1 MTIAIF
7 DIQKAVFSK
16 LNNDASLTSL
26 LGSSSSI
33 FENPR
38 LIENPAFPY
47 IALSS
52 LSTQRFDTKN
62 TDGTEAYIT
71 LNIFSSDG
79 TKQNVSAIMDRVHTL
94 LHRKNL
100 TLDTNNFLL
109 CSWDGLADI
118 FIDDSN
124 DSIITQGVIRFKII
138 STKG

>member
-38 LIENPAFPY
+38 LIESPEFPY

-52 LSTQRFDTKN
+52 LSSQRFDTKN
-62 TDGTEAYIT
+62 TDGTEAFIT
-71 LNIFSSDG
+71 LNIFS
-79 TKQNVSAIMDRVHTL
+79 I
-94 LHRKNL
+94 
-100 TLDTNNFLL
+100 F
-109 CSWDGLADI
+109 GL
-118 FIDDSN
+118 
-124 DSIITQGVIRFKII
+124 SISSIQ
-138 STKG
+138 SP

>member
-38 LIENPAFPY
+38 LIESPEFPY

-52 LSTQRFDTKN
+52 LSSQRFDTKN
-62 TDGTEAYIT
+62 TDGTEAFIT

-79 TKQNVSAIMDRVHTL
+79 TKENVSAIMDRVHTL

-109 CSWDGLADI
+109 CVWDGLADI
-118 FIDDSN
+118 FIDDAN